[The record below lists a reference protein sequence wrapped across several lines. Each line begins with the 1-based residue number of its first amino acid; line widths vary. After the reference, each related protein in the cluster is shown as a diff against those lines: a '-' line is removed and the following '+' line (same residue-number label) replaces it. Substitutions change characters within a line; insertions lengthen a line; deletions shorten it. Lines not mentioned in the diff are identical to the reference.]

1 MTGGTN
7 MTVFFR
13 PVVSTRPEF
22 LKTRFSERRTALLR
36 TDSALRRFLRAAKRR
51 RASSQTESRR
61 RASLRTA
68 LLRTES
74 RRTESRRTESRRTE
88 SRRTESRRTASL
100 LTGLPEALPRV
111 AGLPEADLPEAPR
124 RLAGVP
130 ETGLS
135 ETGFRAAAL
144 MSFFRNRSQ
153 LERSPGADPR
163 DGAAPAKSLFQ
174 TGVSVFFSDEGADDF
189 EEKTEEYSPLKDS
202 DEEDDAEETVG
213 RAEYDKLFDSLEDS
227 DEDEDEDEE
236 EDYENEDGEDPD
248 K

>member
-68 LLRTES
+68 LLRTAS
-74 RRTESRRTESRRTE
+74 RRP
-88 SRRTESRRTASL
+88 ESRRTASL

>member
-124 RLAGVP
+124 RLAG
-130 ETGLS
+130 LS
-135 ETGFRAAAL
+135 EIGFRAATPPDL

-227 DEDEDEDEE
+227 DEDEE